1 MVKPFPA
8 DDPVM
13 ISLKLRLVTTRDY
26 IARWKLALLYAFP
39 IANSLWLGLLRGPQK
54 KSQDQKPDHHG
65 TISGRK
71 AKNNPTNPLTIG
83 IEGPQRAKKQSASAE
98 AMGKIVLG
106 AIFRFFLA
114 YLKKKQYLCSR
125 KGFLKMKLKE
135 IKQAIGSLA
144 EVSGDDE
151 LDICHLLTDS
161 RQLGA
166 EPGHTL
172 FFAIRT
178 AQNDGAKYIP
188 ELREKGVQA
197 FVTGD
202 SIAAL
207 QALAAHVREQFH
219 GTVIGI
225 TGSNGKTVVK
235 EWLYQLLKDDYTV
248 IRSPKSYNSQIGVPL
263 SVWGL
268 EPHLTSPQGEE
279 HPLLRRGT
287 GRGLL
292 AIFEAGISQPGE
304 MERLEPMIRP
314 TIGVITYIGHEHD
327 ENFSSL
333 EQKREEKMK
342 LFVHSEQIIEDPT
355 HQNVR
360 TCAAV
365 MRALGYD
372 EEVIAERILHQ
383 THETVLKVN
392 LSALVDNV
400 RYFRSLLK
408 PETKLTCMVK
418 AFAYGAGSVEVSRA
432 LQKANDSFVHRTSSN
447 GTLVDYLAVAV
458 ADEGVE
464 LRKAGITLPIIIM
477 DPEVAAMDLIL
488 ENNLEPN
495 VYSHQ
500 SLKTVIAA
508 AEAKGLE
515 NVPIHIKIDSGMHRL
530 GFYKE
535 DIPWLIGKLQQTKA
549 VRVASV
555 FSHLAGSDEAQ
566 FDDFTL
572 QQIRYF
578 DDCAEELKNGL
589 SDVAGLSAERSI
601 LKHILN
607 SAGIERFTDY
617 QFDMCRLGI
626 GLYGFSFAGARL
638 RNVCSLETTIL
649 SVKTVQAGET
659 IGYGRHTKLDEDR
672 VIAVI
677 PIGYADGFDR
687 RFSNYGGEVYI
698 RGKRCPVVGNVCMDQ
713 AMIDVTGT
721 DARPGD
727 PVEIFGEHVTLQEL
741 ADKLGTITYE
751 ILTSVSRR
759 VQRLYFYE

>member
-1 MVKPFPA
+1 
-8 DDPVM
+8 
-13 ISLKLRLVTTRDY
+13 
-26 IARWKLALLYAFP
+26 
-39 IANSLWLGLLRGPQK
+39 
-54 KSQDQKPDHHG
+54 
-65 TISGRK
+65 
-71 AKNNPTNPLTIG
+71 
-83 IEGPQRAKKQSASAE
+83 
-98 AMGKIVLG
+98 
-106 AIFRFFLA
+106 
-114 YLKKKQYLCSR
+114 
-125 KGFLKMKLKE
+125 MKLSE
-135 IKQAIGSLA
+135 IKQTIGTVA
-144 EVSGDDE
+144 TVTGDDDVE
-151 LDICHLLTDS
+151 IRYLLTDS
-161 RQLGA
+161 RQLGS
-166 EPGHTL
+166 EPEKTL
-172 FFAIRT
+172 FFAIKT
-178 AQNDGAKYIP
+178 EKNDGAKYIP
-188 ELREKGVQA
+188 ELEKKGVRA

-202 SIAAL
+202 ALAAL
-207 QALAAHVREQFH
+207 QLLAAHIRSRFN

-235 EWLYQLLKDDYTV
+235 EWLYQLLKEDYTI

-263 SVWGL
+263 SVWQIQSV
-268 EPHLTSPQGEE
+268 SPQDGPAK
-279 HPLLRRGT
+279 PLLC
-287 GRGLL
+287 
-292 AIFEAGISQPGE
+292 IFEAGISQPGE
-304 MERLEPMIRP
+304 MEKLERIIRP

-327 ENFSSL
+327 ENFASL
-333 EQKREEKMK
+333 DAKRVEKMK
-342 LFVHSEQIIEDPT
+342 LFVHSEQVIEDPT

-372 EEVIAERILHQ
+372 EETISNRILHQ

-392 LSALVDNV
+392 LSALVENV
-400 RYFRSLLK
+400 RYFRSLLR
-408 PETKLTCMVK
+408 PTTKLTCMVK
-418 AFAYGAGSVEVSRA
+418 AFAYGAGSVDVSKA
-432 LQKANDSFVHRTSSN
+432 LQAS
-447 GTLVDYLAVAV
+447 GLVDYLAVAV

-464 LRKAGITLPIIIM
+464 LRRAGITLPIIIM

-508 AEAKGLE
+508 VESKGLE
-515 NVPIHIKIDSGMHRL
+515 HYPIHIKIDSGMHRL

-535 DIPWLIGKLQQTKA
+535 DIPWLIDRLTHQKA
-549 VRVASV
+549 VSVRSV

-572 QQIRYF
+572 SQIKYF
-578 DDCAEELKNGL
+578 DSCAEELKKGL
-589 SDVAGLSAERSI
+589 KDEGI
-601 LKHILN
+601 IKHICN
-607 SAGIERFTDY
+607 SAGIERFTQF

-626 GLYGFSFAGARL
+626 GLYGFSFNGAQL

-649 SVKTVQAGET
+649 SVKTVKAGET
-659 IGYGRHTKLDEDR
+659 IGYGRHTRLEEDR

-687 RFSNYGGEVYI
+687 RFSNYGGEVYV

-713 AMIDVTGT
+713 AMIDVTEA

-727 PVEIFGEHVTLQEL
+727 PVEVFGEHMPLQEL

-759 VQRLYFYE
+759 VQRIYFYE

>member
-1 MVKPFPA
+1 MCNFCCTFA
-8 DDPVM
+8 DAKDFTM
-13 ISLKLRLVTTRDY
+13 KLR
-26 IARWKLALLYAFP
+26 
-39 IANSLWLGLLRGPQK
+39 
-54 KSQDQKPDHHG
+54 
-65 TISGRK
+65 
-71 AKNNPTNPLTIG
+71 
-83 IEGPQRAKKQSASAE
+83 
-98 AMGKIVLG
+98 
-106 AIFRFFLA
+106 
-114 YLKKKQYLCSR
+114 
-125 KGFLKMKLKE
+125 E
-135 IKQAIGSLA
+135 IKQAIGSVA
-144 EVSGDDE
+144 QVSGEDDLE
-151 LDICHLLTDS
+151 IKYLLTDS
-161 RQLGA
+161 RQMDVQGDDEQRIKA
-166 EPGHTL
+166 SETL

-178 AQNDGAKYIP
+178 EKRDGAAFIP
-188 ELREKGVQA
+188 ELREKGVRA

-202 SIAAL
+202 AVGGL

-263 SVWGL
+263 SVWQ
-268 EPHLTSPQGEE
+268 LTGVSIQPSAFSIQHSEK
-279 HPLLRRGT
+279 P
-287 GRGLL
+287 LL

-304 MERLEPMIRP
+304 MEKLERIIRP

-327 ENFSSL
+327 ENFASL
-333 EQKREEKMK
+333 EQKRAEKMK
-342 LFVHSEQIIEDPT
+342 LFVHSEQVIEDPT

-372 EEVIAERILHQ
+372 DETINTRILHQ

-400 RYFRSLLK
+400 RYFRSKLK
-408 PETKLTCMVK
+408 PTTQLTCMVK
-418 AFAYGAGSVEVSRA
+418 AFAYGAGSVEVSKA
-432 LQKANDSFVHRTSSN
+432 LQAS
-447 GTLVDYLAVAV
+447 GLVDYLAVAV

-464 LRKAGITLPIIIM
+464 LRRAGITLPIIIM

-508 AEAKGLE
+508 VEAKGLE
-515 NVPIHIKIDSGMHRL
+515 YYPIHIKIDSGMHRL

-535 DIPWLIGKLQQTKA
+535 DLPWLIDRLTHQKA

-555 FSHLAGSDEAQ
+555 FSHLAGSDEPQ

-572 QQIRYF
+572 SQIRYF

-589 SDVAGLSAERSI
+589 SAFSIQPSAI
-601 LKHILN
+601 KKHILN
-607 SAGIERFTDY
+607 SAGIERFSDY

-626 GLYGFSFAGARL
+626 GLYGFSFAGAKL
-638 RNVCSLETTIL
+638 RNVCTLETTIL
-649 SVKTVQAGET
+649 SVKTVKAGET

-672 VIAVI
+672 TIAVI

-687 RFSNYGGEVYI
+687 RFSNYGGEVWV

-713 AMIDVTGT
+713 AMIDVTGA

-727 PVEIFGEHVTLQEL
+727 SVEVFGEHLPLEEL

>member
-1 MVKPFPA
+1 M
-8 DDPVM
+8 
-13 ISLKLRLVTTRDY
+13 RLT
-26 IARWKLALLYAFP
+26 
-39 IANSLWLGLLRGPQK
+39 
-54 KSQDQKPDHHG
+54 
-65 TISGRK
+65 
-71 AKNNPTNPLTIG
+71 
-83 IEGPQRAKKQSASAE
+83 
-98 AMGKIVLG
+98 
-106 AIFRFFLA
+106 
-114 YLKKKQYLCSR
+114 
-125 KGFLKMKLKE
+125 E

-144 EVSGDDE
+144 TVTGEDSLE
-151 LDICHLLTDS
+151 IRHLLTDS
-161 RQLGA
+161 RQLKS
-166 EPGHTL
+166 PQDTL
-172 FFAIRT
+172 FFAIKT
-178 AQNDGAKYIP
+178 DKNDGANYIP
-188 ELREKGVQA
+188 ELQSKGVQA

-202 SIAAL
+202 ALAAL
-207 QALAAHVREQFH
+207 QALAAYVRSQFT

-248 IRSPKSYNSQIGVPL
+248 VRSPKSYNSQIGVPL
-263 SVWGL
+263 SVWQL
-268 EPHLTSPQGEE
+268 ANTKPQI
-279 HPLLRRGT
+279 
-287 GRGLL
+287 

-304 MERLEPMIRP
+304 MEKLERIIRP

-327 ENFSSL
+327 ENFASL
-333 EQKREEKMK
+333 EQKREEKNK
-342 LFVHSEQIIEDPT
+342 LFVHSTTVIEDPT

-372 EEVIAERILHQ
+372 EETITSRIQQQ

-400 RYFRSLLK
+400 RYFRSKLK
-408 PETKLTCMVK
+408 PTTKLTCMVK
-418 AFAYGAGSVEVSRA
+418 AFAYGAGSVEVSKA
-432 LQKANDSFVHRTSSN
+432 LQAS
-447 GTLVDYLAVAV
+447 GLVDYLAVAV

-464 LRKAGITLPIIIM
+464 LRRAGITLPIIIM

-508 AEAKGLE
+508 AESKGLE
-515 NVPIHIKIDSGMHRL
+515 NIPVHIKIDSGMHRL
-530 GFYKE
+530 GFYRE
-535 DIPWLIGKLQQTKA
+535 DMPWLIDRLTHQKA

-572 QQIRYF
+572 SQIKYF
-578 DDCAEELKNGL
+578 DACAEELK
-589 SDVAGLSAERSI
+589 AGLNYPVI
-601 LKHILN
+601 KHICN
-607 SAGIERFTDY
+607 SAGIERFADY

-626 GLYGFSFAGARL
+626 GLYGFSFVGAHL
-638 RNVCSLETTIL
+638 RNVCTLETTIL
-649 SVKTVQAGET
+649 SVKTVKAGET
-659 IGYGRHTKLDEDR
+659 IGYGRHTTLAEDR
-672 VIAVI
+672 TIAVI

-687 RFSNYGGEVYI
+687 RFSNYGGEVWV

-713 AMIDVTGT
+713 AMVDVTGA

-727 PVEIFGEHVTLQEL
+727 IVEVFGEHMPLEEL

-759 VQRLYFYE
+759 VQRIYFYE

>member
-1 MVKPFPA
+1 
-8 DDPVM
+8 
-13 ISLKLRLVTTRDY
+13 
-26 IARWKLALLYAFP
+26 
-39 IANSLWLGLLRGPQK
+39 
-54 KSQDQKPDHHG
+54 
-65 TISGRK
+65 
-71 AKNNPTNPLTIG
+71 
-83 IEGPQRAKKQSASAE
+83 
-98 AMGKIVLG
+98 
-106 AIFRFFLA
+106 
-114 YLKKKQYLCSR
+114 
-125 KGFLKMKLKE
+125 MKLSE
-135 IKQAIGSLA
+135 IKQTIGTIA
-144 EVSGDDE
+144 TVTGDDDVE
-151 LDICHLLTDS
+151 IRYLLTDS
-161 RQLGA
+161 RQLGS
-166 EPGHTL
+166 EPEKTL
-172 FFAIRT
+172 FFAIKT
-178 AQNDGAKYIP
+178 EKNDGAKYIP
-188 ELREKGVQA
+188 ELEKKGVRA

-202 SIAAL
+202 ALAAL
-207 QALAAHVREQFH
+207 QLLAAHVRSRFN

-235 EWLYQLLKDDYTV
+235 EWLYQLLKEDYTI

-263 SVWGL
+263 SVWQL
-268 EPHLTSPQGEE
+268 ADADRPADCKTASKSDSDRSADRPASPER
-279 HPLLRRGT
+279 P
-287 GRGLL
+287 LL

-304 MERLEPMIRP
+304 MEKLERIIRP

-327 ENFSSL
+327 ENFASL
-333 EQKREEKMK
+333 DAKRAEKMK
-342 LFVHSEQIIEDPT
+342 LFAHSEQVIEDPT

-372 EEVIAERILHQ
+372 EETISNRILHQ

-392 LSALVDNV
+392 LSALVENV
-400 RYFRSLLK
+400 RYFRSLLR
-408 PETKLTCMVK
+408 PTTKLTCMVK
-418 AFAYGAGSVEVSRA
+418 AFAYGAGSVDVSKA
-432 LQKANDSFVHRTSSN
+432 LQAS
-447 GTLVDYLAVAV
+447 GLVDYLAVAV

-464 LRKAGITLPIIIM
+464 LRRAGITLPIIIM

-508 AEAKGLE
+508 VESKGLE
-515 NVPIHIKIDSGMHRL
+515 HYPIHIKIDSGMHRL

-535 DIPWLIGKLQQTKA
+535 DIPWLIDRLTHQKA
-549 VRVASV
+549 VSVRSV

-572 QQIRYF
+572 SQIKYF
-578 DDCAEELKNGL
+578 DSCAEELKKGL
-589 SDVAGLSAERSI
+589 KDEGI
-601 LKHILN
+601 IKHICN
-607 SAGIERFTDY
+607 SAGIERFTQF

-626 GLYGFSFAGARL
+626 GLYGFSFNGAQL

-649 SVKTVQAGET
+649 SVKTVKAGET
-659 IGYGRHTKLDEDR
+659 IGYGRHTRLEEDR

-687 RFSNYGGEVYI
+687 RFSNYGGEVYV

-713 AMIDVTGT
+713 AMIDVTEA

-727 PVEIFGEHVTLQEL
+727 PVEVFGEHMPLQEL

-759 VQRLYFYE
+759 VQRIYFYE

>member
-1 MVKPFPA
+1 MRV
-8 DDPVM
+8 
-13 ISLKLRLVTTRDY
+13 S
-26 IARWKLALLYAFP
+26 
-39 IANSLWLGLLRGPQK
+39 
-54 KSQDQKPDHHG
+54 
-65 TISGRK
+65 
-71 AKNNPTNPLTIG
+71 
-83 IEGPQRAKKQSASAE
+83 
-98 AMGKIVLG
+98 
-106 AIFRFFLA
+106 
-114 YLKKKQYLCSR
+114 
-125 KGFLKMKLKE
+125 E
-135 IKQAIGSLA
+135 IKKVIGDRLTVIGN
-144 EVSGDDE
+144 ED
-151 LDICHLLTDS
+151 LDIRHLLIDS

-166 EPGHTL
+166 EPEATL
-172 FFAIRT
+172 FFAIKT
-178 AQNDGAKYIP
+178 DKNDGANYIP
-188 ELREKGVQA
+188 DLKAKGVKA

-202 SIAAL
+202 AVQAL
-207 QALAAHVREQFH
+207 QDLAAYVRSTFD

-235 EWLYQLLKDDYTV
+235 EWLYQLLKEDYEV

-263 SVWGL
+263 SVWQL
-268 EPHLTSPQGEE
+268 ANTKPQI
-279 HPLLRRGT
+279 
-287 GRGLL
+287 
-292 AIFEAGISQPGE
+292 AIFEAGISMPGE
-304 MERLEPMIRP
+304 MEKLERIIRP

-327 ENFSSL
+327 ENFASL
-333 EQKREEKMK
+333 EQKREEKNK
-342 LFVHSEQIIEDPT
+342 LFVHAKTVIEDPT

-372 EEVIAERILHQ
+372 EETIAERILHQ
-383 THETVLKVN
+383 THETVMEVN
-392 LSALVDNV
+392 LTALVDNV

-408 PETKLTCMVK
+408 PTTKLTCMVK
-418 AFAYGAGSVEVSRA
+418 AFAYGAGSVEVSKA
-432 LQKANDSFVHRTSSN
+432 LQKC
-447 GTLVDYLAVAV
+447 GLVDYLAVAV

-535 DIPWLIGKLQQTKA
+535 DLPWLIAHLNTTKA

-555 FSHLAGSDEAQ
+555 FSHLAGSDEPQ
-566 FDDFTL
+566 FDDFTRE
-572 QQIRYF
+572 QIAYF
-578 DDCAEELKNGL
+578 DSCAEELKASLNYP
-589 SDVAGLSAERSI
+589 I
-601 LKHILN
+601 IKHICN

-626 GLYGFSFAGARL
+626 GLYGFSFAGAQL
-638 RNVCSLETTIL
+638 RNVCTLRTTIL
-649 SVKTVQAGET
+649 SVKTVKAGET

-687 RFSNYGGEVYI
+687 RFSNYGGEVFI

-713 AMIDVTGT
+713 AMVDVTGT

-727 PVEIFGEHVTLQEL
+727 SAEVFGDKMPLQEL

-759 VQRLYFYE
+759 VQRIYFYE

>member
-1 MVKPFPA
+1 
-8 DDPVM
+8 
-13 ISLKLRLVTTRDY
+13 
-26 IARWKLALLYAFP
+26 
-39 IANSLWLGLLRGPQK
+39 
-54 KSQDQKPDHHG
+54 
-65 TISGRK
+65 
-71 AKNNPTNPLTIG
+71 
-83 IEGPQRAKKQSASAE
+83 
-98 AMGKIVLG
+98 
-106 AIFRFFLA
+106 
-114 YLKKKQYLCSR
+114 
-125 KGFLKMKLKE
+125 MKLSE
-135 IKQAIGSLA
+135 IKQVIGSIA
-144 EVSGDDE
+144 QVSGEGDP
-151 LDICHLLTDS
+151 DIRYLLTDS
-161 RQLGA
+161 RQLNVQRDDVQGTRDKVQGTKA
-166 EPGHTL
+166 AQTL
-172 FFAIRT
+172 FFAIKT
-178 AQNDGAKYIP
+178 DKNDGAKYIP
-188 ELREKGVQA
+188 ELQAKGVKA

-202 SIAAL
+202 AVAAL
-207 QALAAHVREQFH
+207 QELAAYVRSQFT

-263 SVWGL
+263 SVWQLSQPLPPPSPVGR
-268 EPHLTSPQGEE
+268 EPERP
-279 HPLLRRGT
+279 
-287 GRGLL
+287 LL

-304 MERLEPMIRP
+304 MEKLERIIRP

-327 ENFSSL
+327 ENFVSL
-333 EQKREEKMK
+333 EQKRAEKMK
-342 LFVHSEQIIEDPT
+342 LFIHSEQVIEDPT

-372 EEVIAERILHQ
+372 EETIASRILHQ

-432 LQKANDSFVHRTSSN
+432 LQAS
-447 GTLVDYLAVAV
+447 GLVDYLAVAV

-464 LRKAGITLPIIIM
+464 LRRAGITLPIIIM

-535 DIPWLIGKLQQTKA
+535 DMPWLIDRLTHQKA

-555 FSHLAGSDEAQ
+555 FSHLAGSDEPQ

-572 QQIRYF
+572 EQIRYF
-578 DDCAEELKNGL
+578 DACAEELIRGVRRQE
-589 SDVAGLSAERSI
+589 SGVRI
-601 LKHILN
+601 LKHICN
-607 SAGIERFTDY
+607 SAGIERFAKY

-626 GLYGFSFAGARL
+626 GLYGFSFAGAKL
-638 RNVCSLETTIL
+638 RNVCTLETTIL
-649 SVKTVQAGET
+649 SVKTVKAGET
-659 IGYGRHTKLDEDR
+659 IGYGRHTKLNEDR
-672 VIAVI
+672 TIAVI

-687 RFSNYGGEVYI
+687 RFSNYGGEVWV

-713 AMIDVTGT
+713 AMIDVTGA

-727 PVEIFGEHVTLQEL
+727 IAEVFGEHMQLQEL

-759 VQRLYFYE
+759 VQRLYYYE

>member
-1 MVKPFPA
+1 M
-8 DDPVM
+8 
-13 ISLKLRLVTTRDY
+13 
-26 IARWKLALLYAFP
+26 LL
-39 IANSLWLGLLRGPQK
+39 S
-54 KSQDQKPDHHG
+54 
-65 TISGRK
+65 
-71 AKNNPTNPLTIG
+71 
-83 IEGPQRAKKQSASAE
+83 
-98 AMGKIVLG
+98 
-106 AIFRFFLA
+106 
-114 YLKKKQYLCSR
+114 
-125 KGFLKMKLKE
+125 E
-135 IKQAIGSLA
+135 IKQVIGSIA
-144 EVSGDDE
+144 EVEGDGSQ
-151 LDICHLLTDS
+151 DIRFLLTDS

-166 EPGHTL
+166 EPQATL
-172 FFAIRT
+172 FFAIKT
-178 AQNDGAKYIP
+178 DKNDGANYIP
-188 ELREKGVQA
+188 ELQSRGVKA
-197 FVTGD
+197 FVRGNAL
-202 SIAAL
+202 AAL
-207 QALAAHVREQFH
+207 QALAAHVRSQFT

-235 EWLYQLLKDDYTV
+235 EWLYQLLKEDYTV
-248 IRSPKSYNSQIGVPL
+248 VRSPKSYNSQIGVPL
-263 SVWGL
+263 SVWQL
-268 EPHLTSPQGEE
+268 ANIQTATEKPV
-279 HPLLRRGT
+279 
-287 GRGLL
+287 L

-304 MERLEPMIRP
+304 MERLEKIIRP

-327 ENFSSL
+327 ENFASL
-333 EQKREEKMK
+333 EQKRAEKMK
-342 LFVHSEQIIEDPT
+342 LFVHSEQVLEDPT

-372 EEVIAERILHQ
+372 EETITSRILHQ

-392 LSALVDNV
+392 LSALVENV

-408 PETKLTCMVK
+408 PQTKLTCMVK
-418 AFAYGAGSVEVSRA
+418 AFAYGAGSVEVSKA
-432 LQKANDSFVHRTSSN
+432 LQAS
-447 GTLVDYLAVAV
+447 GLVDYLAVAV

-464 LRKAGITLPIIIM
+464 LRRAGITLPIIIM

-508 AEAKGLE
+508 ASAKGLE
-515 NVPIHIKIDSGMHRL
+515 DVPVHVKIDSGMHRL

-535 DIPWLIGKLQQTKA
+535 DMPWLIDRLTHQKA

-572 QQIRYF
+572 DQIRYF
-578 DDCAEELKNGL
+578 DACAEELK
-589 SDVAGLSAERSI
+589 AGI
-601 LKHILN
+601 QYPIIKHICN
-607 SAGIERFTDY
+607 SAGIERFSQY

-626 GLYGFSFAGARL
+626 GLYGFSFAGAQL
-638 RNVCSLETTIL
+638 RNVCTLETTIL
-649 SVKTVQAGET
+649 SVKTVKAGET
-659 IGYGRHTKLDEDR
+659 IGYGRHTKLTEDR

-687 RFSNYGGEVYI
+687 RFSNYGGEVYV

-713 AMIDVTGT
+713 AMVDVTGA

-727 PVEIFGEHVTLQEL
+727 IVEVFGEHMPLQEL

-759 VQRLYFYE
+759 VQRIYFYE

>member
-1 MVKPFPA
+1 
-8 DDPVM
+8 
-13 ISLKLRLVTTRDY
+13 
-26 IARWKLALLYAFP
+26 
-39 IANSLWLGLLRGPQK
+39 
-54 KSQDQKPDHHG
+54 
-65 TISGRK
+65 
-71 AKNNPTNPLTIG
+71 
-83 IEGPQRAKKQSASAE
+83 
-98 AMGKIVLG
+98 
-106 AIFRFFLA
+106 
-114 YLKKKQYLCSR
+114 
-125 KGFLKMKLKE
+125 MKLSE

-144 EVSGDDE
+144 QVTGDDTLE
-151 LDICHLLTDS
+151 IRHLLTDS
-161 RQLGA
+161 REISELRTQNS
-166 EPGHTL
+166 EYL
-172 FFAIRT
+172 FFAIKT
-178 AQNDGAKYIP
+178 DKNDGAKYIP
-188 ELREKGVQA
+188 ELQAKGVKA

-202 SIAAL
+202 ALAAL
-207 QALAAHVREQFH
+207 QALAAHVREQFD

-263 SVWGL
+263 SVWQL
-268 EPHLTSPQGEE
+268 ADVRQSDKPV
-279 HPLLRRGT
+279 
-287 GRGLL
+287 L

-304 MERLEPMIRP
+304 MERLERIIRP

-327 ENFSSL
+327 EGFVSL

-342 LFVHSEQIIEDPT
+342 LFVHSERVVEDPT

-372 EEVIAERILHQ
+372 EETISSRILQQ

-400 RYFRSLLK
+400 RYFRSKLK

-418 AFAYGAGSVEVSRA
+418 AFAYGAGSVEVSKA
-432 LQKANDSFVHRTSSN
+432 LQAS
-447 GTLVDYLAVAV
+447 GLVDYLAVAV

-464 LRKAGITLPIIIM
+464 LRRAGITLPIIIM
-477 DPEVAAMDLIL
+477 DPEVASMDLIL

-500 SLKTVIAA
+500 SLKTVMAA

-535 DIPWLIGKLQQTKA
+535 DMSWLLARLHTTKA
-549 VRVASV
+549 VRVRSV

-566 FDDFTL
+566 FDEFTL
-572 QQIRYF
+572 GQIRYF
-578 DDCAEELKNGL
+578 DACAEELK
-589 SDVAGLSAERSI
+589 AGLNYPI
-601 LKHILN
+601 LKHICN
-607 SAGIERFTDY
+607 SAGIERFSQY

-626 GLYGFSFAGARL
+626 GLYGFSFAGAKL
-638 RNVCSLETTIL
+638 RNVCTLETTIL
-649 SVKTVQAGET
+649 SVKTVKAGET

-687 RFSNYGGEVYI
+687 RFSNYGGEVLV

-713 AMIDVTGT
+713 AMIDVTGA

-727 PVEIFGEHVTLQEL
+727 IVEVFGDKLPLEEL
-741 ADKLGTITYE
+741 AQKLGTITYE

-759 VQRLYFYE
+759 VQRIYFYE

>member
-1 MVKPFPA
+1 MVA
-8 DDPVM
+8 
-13 ISLKLRLVTTRDY
+13 
-26 IARWKLALLYAFP
+26 
-39 IANSLWLGLLRGPQK
+39 
-54 KSQDQKPDHHG
+54 
-65 TISGRK
+65 
-71 AKNNPTNPLTIG
+71 
-83 IEGPQRAKKQSASAE
+83 
-98 AMGKIVLG
+98 
-106 AIFRFFLA
+106 
-114 YLKKKQYLCSR
+114 
-125 KGFLKMKLKE
+125 
-135 IKQAIGSLA
+135 
-144 EVSGDDE
+144 GDDRLE
-151 LDICHLLTDS
+151 IRHLLTDS
-161 RQLGA
+161 RQLGN
-166 EPGHTL
+166 EPEATL
-172 FFAIRT
+172 FFAIKT
-178 AQNDGAKYIP
+178 GKNDGAKYIP
-188 ELREKGVQA
+188 DLEKKGVKA

-202 SIAAL
+202 AVAAL
-207 QALAAHVREQFH
+207 QALAAYVRSQFD

-235 EWLYQLLKDDYTV
+235 EWLYQLLKNDYTV

-263 SVWGL
+263 SVWQLAG
-268 EPHLTSPQGEE
+268 SRAQI
-279 HPLLRRGT
+279 
-287 GRGLL
+287 

-304 MERLEPMIRP
+304 MEKLERIIRP

-327 ENFSSL
+327 ENFASL

-342 LFVHSEQIIEDPT
+342 LFVHSKQVIEDPT

-372 EEVIAERILHQ
+372 EETIAARILQQ

-392 LSALVDNV
+392 LSALVENV
-400 RYFRSLLK
+400 RYFRSKLK
-408 PETKLTCMVK
+408 PTTKLTCMVK
-418 AFAYGAGSVEVSRA
+418 AFAYGAGSVEVSKA
-432 LQKANDSFVHRTSSN
+432 LQAS
-447 GTLVDYLAVAV
+447 GLVDYLAVAV

-464 LRKAGITLPIIIM
+464 LRRAGITLPIIIM

-500 SLKTVIAA
+500 SLKTVITAA
-508 AEAKGLE
+508 QAKGLE
-515 NVPIHIKIDSGMHRL
+515 HVPVHIKIDSGMHRL

-535 DIPWLIGKLQQTKA
+535 DMPWLIDRLTHQKA

-572 QQIRYF
+572 SQIKYF
-578 DDCAEELKNGL
+578 DACAEELK
-589 SDVAGLSAERSI
+589 AGLDYPI
-601 LKHILN
+601 LKHICN
-607 SAGIERFTDY
+607 SAGIERFSDF

-626 GLYGFSFAGARL
+626 GLYGFSFAGAQL
-638 RNVCSLETTIL
+638 RNVCTLETTIL
-649 SVKTVQAGET
+649 SVKTVKAGET
-659 IGYGRHTKLDEDR
+659 IGYGRHTTLKEDR
-672 VIAVI
+672 TIAVI

-687 RFSNYGGEVYI
+687 RFSNYGGEVWV

-713 AMIDVTGT
+713 AMVDVTGA

-727 PVEIFGEHVTLQEL
+727 IVEVFGEHMPLQEL

-759 VQRLYFYE
+759 VQRIYFYE

>member
-1 MVKPFPA
+1 
-8 DDPVM
+8 
-13 ISLKLRLVTTRDY
+13 
-26 IARWKLALLYAFP
+26 
-39 IANSLWLGLLRGPQK
+39 
-54 KSQDQKPDHHG
+54 
-65 TISGRK
+65 
-71 AKNNPTNPLTIG
+71 
-83 IEGPQRAKKQSASAE
+83 
-98 AMGKIVLG
+98 
-106 AIFRFFLA
+106 
-114 YLKKKQYLCSR
+114 
-125 KGFLKMKLKE
+125 MKLSE
-135 IKQAIGSLA
+135 IRQVIGSIA
-144 EVSGDDE
+144 QVSGEDDR
-151 LDICHLLTDS
+151 DIRYLLTDS
-161 RQLGA
+161 RELRT
-166 EPGHTL
+166 EPDETL
-172 FFAIRT
+172 FFAIKTSR
-178 AQNDGAKYIP
+178 NDGAKYIP
-188 ELREKGVQA
+188 ELQKKGVCA

-202 SIAAL
+202 ALAGL
-207 QALAAHVREQFH
+207 QALAAYVRSQFK

-248 IRSPKSYNSQIGVPL
+248 IRSPKSYNSQTGVPL
-263 SVWGL
+263 SVWQL
-268 EPHLTSPQGEE
+268 ENTDRPADCKPASLKARFAKRPAAPER
-279 HPLLRRGT
+279 PV
-287 GRGLL
+287 L

-304 MERLEPMIRP
+304 MEKLERIIRP

-327 ENFSSL
+327 ENFVSL

-342 LFVHSEQIIEDPT
+342 LFVHSGQVIEDPT

-372 EEVIAERILHQ
+372 EETIASRILQQ

-408 PETKLTCMVK
+408 PGTKLTCMVK
-418 AFAYGAGSVEVSRA
+418 AFAYGAGSVEVSKA
-432 LQKANDSFVHRTSSN
+432 LQKS
-447 GTLVDYLAVAV
+447 GLVDYLAVAV

-464 LRKAGITLPIIIM
+464 LRRAGITLPIIIM

-535 DIPWLIGKLQQTKA
+535 DMPWLIDRLTHQKA

-555 FSHLAGSDEAQ
+555 FSHLAGSDEQQ

-572 QQIRYF
+572 SQIQYF
-578 DDCAEELKNGL
+578 DACAEELKKGVK
-589 SDVAGLSAERSI
+589 SREPRAESQESRAESREPI
-601 LKHILN
+601 KHICN
-607 SAGIERFTDY
+607 SAGIERFSRY

-626 GLYGFSFAGARL
+626 GLYGFSFVGAKL
-638 RNVCSLETTIL
+638 RNVCTLETTIL
-649 SVKTVQAGET
+649 SVKTVKAGET
-659 IGYGRHTKLDEDR
+659 IGYGRHTRLTEDR
-672 VIAVI
+672 TIAVI

-687 RFSNYGGEVYI
+687 RFSNYGGEVWV

-713 AMIDVTGT
+713 AMIDVTDA

-727 PVEIFGEHVTLQEL
+727 IAEVFGEHMPLEEL
-741 ADKLGTITYE
+741 AGKLGTITYE

-759 VQRLYFYE
+759 VQRLYYYE

>member
-1 MVKPFPA
+1 
-8 DDPVM
+8 
-13 ISLKLRLVTTRDY
+13 
-26 IARWKLALLYAFP
+26 
-39 IANSLWLGLLRGPQK
+39 
-54 KSQDQKPDHHG
+54 
-65 TISGRK
+65 
-71 AKNNPTNPLTIG
+71 
-83 IEGPQRAKKQSASAE
+83 
-98 AMGKIVLG
+98 
-106 AIFRFFLA
+106 
-114 YLKKKQYLCSR
+114 
-125 KGFLKMKLKE
+125 MKLSE
-135 IKQAIGSLA
+135 IKHAIGSIA
-144 EVSGDDE
+144 TVVGDDQ
-151 LDICHLLTDS
+151 LDIRHLLIDS

-166 EPGHTL
+166 EPEKTL
-172 FFAIRT
+172 FFALKT
-178 AQNDGAKYIP
+178 DKNDGAKYIP
-188 ELREKGVQA
+188 DLEAKGVKA

-202 SIAAL
+202 ALAAL
-207 QALAAHVREQFH
+207 QELAAYVRSQFN

-235 EWLYQLLKDDYTV
+235 EWLYQLLKDDYTIV
-248 IRSPKSYNSQIGVPL
+248 RSPKSYNSQIGVPL
-263 SVWGL
+263 SVWQL
-268 EPHLTSPQGEE
+268 ADSQAQ
-279 HPLLRRGT
+279 
-287 GRGLL
+287 L

-304 MERLEPMIRP
+304 MEKLERIIRP

-327 ENFSSL
+327 ENFASL

-342 LFVHSEQIIEDPT
+342 LFVHSKTVIEDPT

-372 EEVIAERILHQ
+372 EETIAARILQQ

-400 RYFRSLLK
+400 RYFRSKLK
-408 PETKLTCMVK
+408 PTTKLTCMVK
-418 AFAYGAGSVEVSRA
+418 AFAYGAGSVEVSKA
-432 LQKANDSFVHRTSSN
+432 LQAS
-447 GTLVDYLAVAV
+447 GLVDYLAVAV

-464 LRKAGITLPIIIM
+464 LRRAGITLPIIIM

-515 NVPIHIKIDSGMHRL
+515 YCPIHIKIDSGMHRL

-535 DIPWLIGKLQQTKA
+535 DMPWLIDRLNHQKA

-566 FDDFTL
+566 FDEFTL
-572 QQIRYF
+572 SQIKYF
-578 DDCAEELKNGL
+578 DACAEELK
-589 SDVAGLSAERSI
+589 AGLDYPI
-601 LKHILN
+601 IKHICN
-607 SAGIERFTDY
+607 SAGIERFSDF

-626 GLYGFSFAGARL
+626 GLYGFSFAGAKL
-638 RNVCSLETTIL
+638 RNVCTLETTIL
-649 SVKTVQAGET
+649 SVKTVKAGET
-659 IGYGRHTKLDEDR
+659 IGYGRHTTLKEDR
-672 VIAVI
+672 TIAVI

-687 RFSNYGGEVYI
+687 RFSNYGGEVWV

-713 AMIDVTGT
+713 AMIDVTGA

-727 PVEIFGEHVTLQEL
+727 VAEVFGEHMPLQEL

-759 VQRLYFYE
+759 VQRVYFYE